1 MPIFDQGYQHWQGE
15 FGGHAAR
22 WCAITLQ
29 GLRVGFKNRYL
40 RTVLYLAWMP
50 AFALVTMLCVWG
62 MVERQSDYIKFL
74 LSTLEKMLGQKIID
88 APREYRVEVWTISF
102 HFFLL
107 IEMYYAM
114 LLILMVG
121 PNLISQD
128 LRFNA
133 LPLYFSRPL
142 SRLDYFIGKLG
153 VITAL
158 LGMIVIVPSIVAY
171 IAGLLFSADISI
183 IGDTYRLLLASVAYG
198 IIISLSG
205 GMLILALSS
214 LSRNSRY
221 VAAFW
226 IALILVGSV
235 VYSVLAEA
243 HRHEVRE
250 EQQSMSFATSEDEVI
265 WQLEVAKSNWRPL
278 VSYTG
283 NISRIGQELLG
294 VDKCWRRISES
305 WRARERRKFL
315 ALVSGPQYP
324 WYWSA
329 IVLASL
335 FALSAWILK
344 RQVKS
349 LDRLK

>member
-15 FGGHAAR
+15 LGGNLAR
-22 WCAITLQ
+22 WRAITLQ

-40 RTVLYLAWMP
+40 RTVLYLAWIP
-50 AFALVTMLCVWG
+50 ALALVVTLCVWG
-62 MVERQSDYIKFL
+62 MVERQSDNIQFL
-74 LSTLEKMLGQKIID
+74 MNTLERMLGRKILD
-88 APREYRVEVWTISF
+88 APRSYRVEVWTISYYY
-102 HFFLL
+102 FLW
-107 IEMYYAM
+107 IEMGYAM

-142 SRLDYFIGKLG
+142 RRVDYFIGKLG

-158 LGMIVIVPSIVAY
+158 LGMIVIIPSIIAY
-171 IAGLLFSADISI
+171 IFGLLFSADISI
-183 IGDTYRLLLASVAYG
+183 IGDTYRLLLASVCYG

-205 GMLILALSS
+205 GILVLALSS

-226 IALILVGSV
+226 IALILVGHV
-235 VYSVLAEA
+235 VSSVLEEV
-243 HRHEVRE
+243 HRHELLRSQE
-250 EQQSMSFATSEDEVI
+250 SSSFTTEDDQVAHA
-265 WQLEVAKSNWRPL
+265 LEASKSDWRPL
-278 VSYTG
+278 VSYTA
-283 NISRIGQELLG
+283 NLSRLEQNLLG
-294 VDKCWRRISES
+294 VESCWERISET
-305 WRARERRKFL
+305 WPAPGRQRFQ

-344 RQVKS
+344 KQIKS

>member
-15 FGGHAAR
+15 LGGNFAR
-22 WCAITLQ
+22 WRAITVQ

-40 RTVLYLAWMP
+40 RTVLYLAWTP
-50 AFALVTMLCVWG
+50 AFALVVTLCIWG

-74 LSTLEKMLGQKIID
+74 LSTLERMLGQKILD
-88 APREYRVEVWTISF
+88 APREYRVEVWTISY

-142 SRLDYFIGKLG
+142 RRIDYFIGKLG

-183 IGDTYRLLLASVAYG
+183 IRDTYRLLFASLAYG
-198 IIISLSG
+198 FIISLSG
-205 GMLILALSS
+205 GVLILALSS

-226 IALILVGSV
+226 IALLLVGSV

-243 HRHEVRE
+243 HRHELRGAE
-250 EQQSMSFATSEDEVI
+250 QSMTFSTADDQNI
-265 WQLEVAKSNWRPL
+265 WRLEAAKSNWRPL

-283 NISRIGQELLG
+283 NLSRIGQELLG
-294 VDKCWRRISES
+294 IDNCWERISKTWGE
-305 WRARERRKFL
+305 RERGRFL
-315 ALVSGPQYP
+315 SVVSGPKYP

-329 IVLASL
+329 IVLVSL
-335 FALSAWILK
+335 FVLSAWILK